1 MKYGITAATGHFGQ
15 VAVKELVGLVG
26 ADNVVAIV
34 RNLEKAK
41 QLLSDDIEIRQGDY
55 DDKNSL
61 VSAFEGLDKV
71 LFISSQPGGKIIRL
85 EQHTNVVDALK
96 ETKVDF
102 VAYTSFPHADQA
114 KSALA
119 SDHTATEKL
128 IVESGIKHSFLRNN
142 WYLENEAGFLNGEDI
157 VYAAGDGK
165 VGWALEREYAEGAVK
180 VLVSDETKD
189 VYEFAGAS
197 RSYADL
203 AKAVG
208 EVYGKEI
215 AVTNVASDD
224 YKAGLEKAGLD
235 ENPIGFILM
244 IQDLIKQGEL
254 TEETSDLVDVL
265 GHELKALPEAIK
277 EVIGR

>member
-96 ETKVDF
+96 EF

-235 ENPIGFILM
+235 ENTIGFILM

>member
-26 ADNVVAIV
+26 ADNVVAIA

-41 QLLSDDIEIRQGDY
+41 QLLPDDIEIRQGDY

-71 LFISSQPGGKIIRL
+71 LFISSQPGGKISRL

-96 ETKVDF
+96 EAKVKY

-119 SDHTATEKL
+119 S
-128 IVESGIKHSFLRNN
+128 
-142 WYLENEAGFLNGEDI
+142 

-197 RSYADL
+197 RNYADL

-208 EVYGKEI
+208 KVYGKEI
-215 AVTNVASDD
+215 AVTNVASED

-235 ENPIGFILM
+235 ENTIGFILM

>member
-142 WYLENEAGFLNGEDI
+142 
-157 VYAAGDGK
+157 
-165 VGWALEREYAEGAVK
+165 
-180 VLVSDETKD
+180 
-189 VYEFAGAS
+189 
-197 RSYADL
+197 
-203 AKAVG
+203 
-208 EVYGKEI
+208 
-215 AVTNVASDD
+215 
-224 YKAGLEKAGLD
+224 
-235 ENPIGFILM
+235 
-244 IQDLIKQGEL
+244 
-254 TEETSDLVDVL
+254 
-265 GHELKALPEAIK
+265 
-277 EVIGR
+277 

>member
-119 SDHTATEKL
+119 SDHTVALNIHSCVTT
-128 IVESGIKHSFLRNN
+128 GI
-142 WYLENEAGFLNGEDI
+142 
-157 VYAAGDGK
+157 
-165 VGWALEREYAEGAVK
+165 
-180 VLVSDETKD
+180 
-189 VYEFAGAS
+189 
-197 RSYADL
+197 
-203 AKAVG
+203 
-208 EVYGKEI
+208 
-215 AVTNVASDD
+215 
-224 YKAGLEKAGLD
+224 
-235 ENPIGFILM
+235 
-244 IQDLIKQGEL
+244 
-254 TEETSDLVDVL
+254 
-265 GHELKALPEAIK
+265 
-277 EVIGR
+277 

>member
-215 AVTNVASDD
+215 AVTNVASD
-224 YKAGLEKAGLD
+224 KAGLEKAGLD
-235 ENPIGFILM
+235 ENTIGFILM

-265 GHELKALPEAIK
+265 GHELKTLPEAIK

>member
-26 ADNVVAIV
+26 ADNIVAIV

-71 LFISSQPGGKIIRL
+71 LFISSQPGGKITRL

-157 VYAAGDGK
+157 VYAAGNGK

-235 ENPIGFILM
+235 ENTIGFILM

-254 TEETSDLVDVL
+254 TEETSDLVEMYWVMN
-265 GHELKALPEAIK
+265 
-277 EVIGR
+277 

>member
-1 MKYGITAATGHFGQ
+1 M
-15 VAVKELVGLVG
+15 GLVG
-26 ADNVVAIV
+26 ADNVVAIA

-41 QLLSDDIEIRQGDY
+41 QLLPDDIEIRQGDY

-71 LFISSQPGGKIIRL
+71 LFISSQPGGKISRL

-96 ETKVDF
+96 EAKVKF

-142 WYLENEAGFLNGEDI
+142 WYLENEVGFLNGENI
-157 VYAAGDGK
+157 VYAAGNGK

-180 VLVSDETKD
+180 VLVSDATKD

-235 ENPIGFILM
+235 ENTIGFILM

>member
-1 MKYGITAATGHFGQ
+1 M
-15 VAVKELVGLVG
+15 
-26 ADNVVAIV
+26 
-34 RNLEKAK
+34 
-41 QLLSDDIEIRQGDY
+41 
-55 DDKNSL
+55 
-61 VSAFEGLDKV
+61 
-71 LFISSQPGGKIIRL
+71 
-85 EQHTNVVDALK
+85 ALN
-96 ETKVDF
+96 
-102 VAYTSFPHADQA
+102 
-114 KSALA
+114 
-119 SDHTATEKL
+119 
-128 IVESGIKHSFLRNN
+128 HSFLRNN

-235 ENPIGFILM
+235 ENTIGFILM

>member
-15 VAVKELVGLVG
+15 VAVKKLVGLVG
-26 ADNVVAIV
+26 ADNVVAIA

-41 QLLSDDIEIRQGDY
+41 QLLPDDIEVRQGDY

-71 LFISSQPGGKIIRL
+71 LFISSQPGGKISRL
-85 EQHTNVVDALK
+85 EQHTNVVDA
-96 ETKVDF
+96 KVKF
-102 VAYTSFPHADQA
+102 VAYTSCPHADQA

-142 WYLENEAGFLNGEDI
+142 WYLENEIGFLNGEDI
-157 VYAAGDGK
+157 VYAAGNGK

-180 VLVSDETKD
+180 VLVSDTTKD

-197 RSYADL
+197 RSYEDL

-215 AVTNVASDD
+215 AVTNVASED

-235 ENPIGFILM
+235 ENTIGFILM